1 MLTILTE
8 LNCKSRELIRV
19 IYLLQ
24 RRYFRLNFIN
34 YWMYIPAEA
43 HGGPSQASKV
53 DLFAR
58 IANGFKL
65 DFLFSRKDSL

>member
-1 MLTILTE
+1 
-8 LNCKSRELIRV
+8 
-19 IYLLQ
+19 
-24 RRYFRLNFIN
+24 
-34 YWMYIPAEA
+34 MYIPGEA